1 MYDTEDLKKAEQL
14 HLLGHKT
21 DINIIELAKIL
32 YEHRQQNSN
41 QDVEPQFLR
50 G

>member
-1 MYDTEDLKKAEQL
+1 MYDTEDLQKAEQL
-14 HLLGHKT
+14 HHLGHKLEI
-21 DINIIELAKIL
+21 DIIDLAKII

-41 QDVEPQFLR
+41 QDVEPQLLR